1 MNYKDN
7 MMIKYKKMINKFN
20 NIIHNKQIYKINM
33 MTNKDNKILN
43 TMINKITNFKLK
55 INHIV

>member
-1 MNYKDN
+1 
-7 MMIKYKKMINKFN
+7 
-20 NIIHNKQIYKINM
+20 